1 METKE
6 VTKVIDTMNAMDRA
20 RALQGMHQ
28 AVLLGNLVDA
38 FVARVRGALDSAA
51 QAMTLVYGRSGRY
64 EA

>member
-1 METKE
+1 METKQ
-6 VTKVIDTMNAMDRA
+6 VTQVIDTMNVMDRA

-38 FVARVRGALDSAA
+38 FVARVRGALNGSA
-51 QAMTLVYGRSGRY
+51 QAMTLVYGRSGRH